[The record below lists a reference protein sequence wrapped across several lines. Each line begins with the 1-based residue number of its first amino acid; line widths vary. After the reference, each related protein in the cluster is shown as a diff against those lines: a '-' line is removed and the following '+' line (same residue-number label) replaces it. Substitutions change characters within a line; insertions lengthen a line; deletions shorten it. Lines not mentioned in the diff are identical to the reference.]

1 MPYDVNYTDSD
12 TKSPITVYD
21 NTSNTDTSLVFP
33 GRNVT
38 GYGQIIA
45 ENFLRLLENFAS
57 PTQPV
62 NPVEGQLWYNSSNGT
77 LQIND
82 GTGESGW
89 KAASG
94 IQKSPVAPSVSADK
108 VGEVWVDTV
117 KQQLY
122 VWSGATWVLV
132 GPEFSTESGLR
143 SGPVIETVNDSD
155 NNPRRIVQFL
165 VEEVPVAI
173 ISKDSFTPK
182 ITISGFDTI
191 RSGLNI
197 ANPND
202 EAEIADF
209 IGGFLPKL
217 TGVSTSSDAL
227 NINDT
232 TVPASRFLRSD
243 VVNTTEFGINV
254 RNNTGITLGADGNF
268 RISTTV
274 TSARIY
280 NGNPGSS
287 IDLQVNREGIA
298 STTLRILDDKVGIGI
313 LSPQQTL
320 DVDGNIQTTGNII
333 LTNTEPSTN
342 LNNGSIRT
350 AGGVSITKN
359 LLVGSNLNVFD
370 TATFRDVL
378 PETTEEFD
386 LGSTTKRWDNVYSKT
401 LITDTLVTEVI
412 DGDLAGNARTA
423 TNLRSV
429 TSFSLIGDVI
439 STNTVQFDGA
449 VGGTS
454 KQFLT
459 ELTANI
465 ISGKEEPFPNFSS
478 KDDFVLI
485 FREGTG
491 LLKESRD
498 IFVGDLGI
506 PIGTIL
512 PYAGINIPRGY
523 LLCDGSELERRKYRD
538 LFDAIGNTYGATS
551 IGADTFKLPDLR
563 GRFPLG
569 RDNMDNGE
577 QVPDEQGGLFDAGGG
592 PVGRVSGIE
601 AASIGQGGG
610 DSSKTLELINL
621 PDHEHDLQAPGNQQ
635 FNAVRLDSATIP
647 GVSPGP
653 GFGPTAPGQAQYLN
667 SSGGV
672 KTTASLGQAFS
683 VMNPFLTINY
693 IIRSGPPAF

>member
-1 MPYDVNYTDSD
+1 MPYDVNFTDSD

-21 NTSNTDTSLVFP
+21 NTSNTDTSIVFP

-57 PTQPV
+57 PQQPV
-62 NPVEGQLWYNSSNGT
+62 NPVEGQLWYNSSTGT
-77 LQIND
+77 LNIYDNV
-82 GTGESGW
+82 SW
-89 KAASG
+89 KSSSG
-94 IQKSPVAPSVSADK
+94 IQKSPTAPSVSEDK
-108 VGEVWVDTV
+108 LGEVWVDTV

-143 SGPVIETVNDSD
+143 TGPVIETVNDSD
-155 NNPRRIVQFL
+155 NNSRRIVKFL

-191 RSGLNI
+191 RAGLNI

-202 EAEIADF
+202 ESELGNF
-209 IGGFLPKL
+209 LGGFLPKL

-227 NINDT
+227 NVGDT
-232 TVPASRFLRSD
+232 TVAASKFLRSD
-243 VVNTTEFGINV
+243 VVNTTEFGLNV
-254 RNNTGITLGADGNF
+254 RNNSGITLGADGNF
-268 RISTTV
+268 RISTTI

-298 STTLRILDDKVGIGI
+298 STTLRILDDKVGIGV
-313 LSPQQTL
+313 LSPQQAL
-320 DVDGNIQTTGNII
+320 DVDGNIQATGTLISLNAD
-333 LTNTEPSTN
+333 PSTN

-350 AGGVSITKN
+350 AGGVAITKN

-370 TATFRDVL
+370 TATLRDTL
-378 PETTEEFD
+378 PETTENYD
-386 LGSTTKRWDNVYSKT
+386 LGSTSKRWDNVYAKT
-401 LITDTLVTEVI
+401 LIADTLITEVI

-423 TNLRSV
+423 TNLRSA
-429 TSFSLIGDVI
+429 TSFSLSGDVI

-465 ISGKEEPFPNFSS
+465 ISGKDQPFPNFSS
-478 KDDFVLI
+478 ENDFVLV

-498 IFVGDLGI
+498 VFVGDLGI

-512 PYAGINIPRGY
+512 PFAGVNVPRGY
-523 LLCDGSELERRKYRD
+523 LLCDGSEVERRKFRD
-538 LFDAIGNTYGATS
+538 LYDTIGNTFGATS

-569 RDNMDNGE
+569 RDNMDNGG

-592 PVGRVSGIE
+592 PANRVSGTE
-601 AASIGQGGG
+601 AASVGQGGG
-610 DSSKTLELINL
+610 SSAKVLELINL
-621 PDHEHDLQAPGNQQ
+621 PDHQHDLQGPGGQP
-635 FNAVRLDSATIP
+635 FNAIRLDPATIP
-647 GVSPGP
+647 GVAPGP
-653 GFGPTAPGQAQYLN
+653 GPGPTAPGQAQYLN
-667 SSGGV
+667 DSGGI
-672 KTTASLGQAFS
+672 KTTATLGQAFS